1 MRTNVRNA
9 NSDRNANND
18 NANKDAK
25 IPNNRRSRF

>member
-9 NSDRNANND
+9 NSGNANND

-25 IPNNRRSRF
+25 TPNNRRSRF